1 MNYQHW
7 HGFNN
12 PNFGYGSMLQG
23 FLSTT
28 PSTVSLNEKAS
39 VNVHMGVPFVIKGWY
54 EGQHRVLFSMWE
66 TDTLP
71 KSFIR
76 WLPQYDQ
83 ILVPC
88 EHNVELFSKHH
99 RDVSYVPL
107 GVDRTF
113 WKPIPREHH
122 GVYRFHA
129 GGSLWKRK
137 GLDIVVEAFNK
148 LKLTNAELHIK
159 AAPHAKDVP
168 TGKLGEN
175 IYLHR
180 EWMTIEQQR
189 DWYNQADCFIAASR
203 GEGFGLM
210 PLQAIALGLPTI
222 VSTSTGQA
230 QFSHLATG
238 VVSCGQ
244 SKAET
249 IGLWDEPNLE
259 ELCEA
264 MLDHYRNR
272 DAYHERAIQGASKTE
287 QFTWKKATSK
297 LIKAVPEGSLLKTD
311 IWVQPEVTVNVIL
324 NRNLKCDI
332 GKESFNF
339 TKGVTYTVSENV
351 YHVLHDAKVLQ

>member
-1 MNYQHW
+1 MNYQSW

-12 PNFGYGSMLQG
+12 PNFGYGAMLEG
-23 FLSTT
+23 FLKHV
-28 PSTVSLNEKAS
+28 PATVELNDKAS
-39 VNVHMGVPFVIKGWY
+39 VNVFMGVPFGIKGWH

-76 WLPQYDQ
+76 WLDQYDK

-88 EHNVELFSKHH
+88 DHNVDLFSQHH
-99 RDVSYVPL
+99 DNVSYVPL

-113 WKPIPREHH
+113 WKPSDVPHD

-137 GLDIVVEAFNK
+137 GLDVVVEAFNK
-148 LKLTNAELHIK
+148 IKLPDAELHIK

-168 TGKLGEN
+168 IGKLGDN

-180 EWMTIEQQR
+180 NWMSLEEQK
-189 DWYNQADCFIAASR
+189 DWFQQADCYIAASR

-210 PLQAIALGLPTI
+210 PLQSIALGIPTI
-222 VSTSTGQA
+222 VSDSTGQS
-230 QFSHLATG
+230 QFSDLASD
-238 VVSCGQ
+238 VVPCEKSR
-244 SKAET
+244 AET
-249 IGLWDEPNLE
+249 IGYWDEPNLDY
-259 ELCEA
+259 LCET
-264 MLDHYRNR
+264 MINHYNNR
-272 DAYHERAIQGASKTE
+272 ETKHQLARSMASKTE
-287 QFTWKKATSK
+287 KFSWKKATNK
-297 LIKAVPEGSLLKTD
+297 LVAALPEGSLLKTD
-311 IWVQPEVTVNVIL
+311 TWVLPHVTVNVTL

-339 TKGVTYTVSENV
+339 TKGVTYEVSENV
-351 YHVLHDAKVLQ
+351 YEVLSNAKVLA